1 MEIKPSPEI
10 NSQQLKSTRSLR
22 NLKVILGLVL
32 VALVF
37 VSFYNVI
44 KSTLLDRK
52 TEKFSPKSW
61 VKLEENKDVVPDSAF
76 TEAMEDSAIR
86 VAVAP
91 IVSPEKSLEMYQDFV
106 EYLARKLGRKPVALY
121 RPTYTETND
130 LIRYRRCDLA
140 IVCTYPFIRGE
151 REFGLQALVVPEVKG
166 STTYRS
172 VILVRQSSNA
182 VSILDLRGKRFASGD
197 YISTTGWLY
206 PAMLLMAAKED
217 PRHFFSEHVITGS
230 HDRSLQ
236 AVADGFV
243 DGAAVHGLVYDQMI
257 EENPAYLRNVRVLI
271 ESPPFAIPPVAV
283 HPDLNQTL
291 RREIQNVLIE
301 MHNEEA
307 GRRALRKMHVDR
319 FVVPEKG
326 VFDSL
331 RKSIGELEGW
341 RK

>member
-1 MEIKPSPEI
+1 MESKPSLEI
-10 NSQQLKSTRSLR
+10 NTRRSNSSGKLR
-22 NLKVILGLVL
+22 LLKVLLGLVL
-32 VALVF
+32 IIVVMVA
-37 VSFYNVI
+37 FYNVI
-44 KSTLLDRK
+44 KATLLDRK
-52 TEKFSPKSW
+52 SEKYSPKNW
-61 VKLEENKDVVPDSAF
+61 VKLEEKKDVAANSVF
-76 TEAMEDSAIR
+76 TEEMESSAIR

-91 IVSPEKSLEMYQDFV
+91 IVSPEKSLEMYQDFI
-106 EYLARKLGRKPVALY
+106 EYLASKLGRKPVALY

-130 LIRYRRCDLA
+130 LIRYQRCDLA

-151 REFGLQALVVPEVKG
+151 KEFGLQALVVPQVKG

-172 VILVRQSSNA
+172 VILVRQSSTA
-182 VSILDLRGKRFASGD
+182 RSLLDLRGKRFASGD

-236 AVADGFV
+236 AVAEGFV

-257 EENPAYLRNVRVLI
+257 EENPAYLKNVRVLI

-283 HPDLNQTL
+283 LHDMNQTL
-291 RREIQNVLIE
+291 RKKIQDVLVE
-301 MHNEEA
+301 MHNDEA
-307 GRRALRKMHVDR
+307 GRKALKKMRVDR
-319 FVVPEKG
+319 FVIPEKG
-326 VFDSL
+326 FFDSL